1 MLSLL
6 YYKLESTLAVLIV
19 VVEVVAVIIRR
30 KKKSYATIYNLTL
43 VVRCLASD
51 AFSVKRKKKSSFS
64 PNKLYFQEQPRVN
77 INIPSYDATM
87 RKKDICPTS

>member
-19 VVEVVAVIIRR
+19 VVAVIIR
-30 KKKSYATIYNLTL
+30 KKKISYATIYNLTL

-51 AFSVKRKKKSSFS
+51 AFSVKKKKKVVF
-64 PNKLYFQEQPRVN
+64 F
-77 INIPSYDATM
+77 
-87 RKKDICPTS
+87 